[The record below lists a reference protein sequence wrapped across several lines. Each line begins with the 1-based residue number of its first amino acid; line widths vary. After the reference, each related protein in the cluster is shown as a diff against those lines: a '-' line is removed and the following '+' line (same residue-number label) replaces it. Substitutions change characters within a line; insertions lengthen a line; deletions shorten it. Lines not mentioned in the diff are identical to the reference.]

1 MRYFEL
7 CDKSVAVANEI
18 IAGEEF
24 QELLLLKDKIA
35 NSIPDLLENFK
46 KAKEKYEEA
55 SKYSTYHPDLKKY
68 RIELS
73 KAKEELYTNELV
85 IRYKELEK
93 IIQEKLKMVA
103 NEIAKAISDN
113 TR

>member
-7 CDKSVAVANEI
+7 CDKSVMVANEI
-18 IAGEEF
+18 IASDEF
-24 QELLLLKDKIA
+24 QELIRIKDEMSKSIPLLL
-35 NSIPDLLENFK
+35 ERFK
-46 KAKEKYEEA
+46 NAKEKYEEA
-55 SKYSTYHPDLKKY
+55 SQYSNYHPDLKKY

-73 KAKEELYTNELV
+73 KVKEELYTNPLV
-85 IRYKELEK
+85 IRYKELENK
-93 IIQEKLKMVA
+93 IQEKLKIVA